1 MRIPK
6 QVLVYPV
13 REIDDGWEYLLLRRI
28 ESIGGFWQGVTG
40 ASEKGEDL
48 LDAAKRELLEE
59 TSYIPNF
66 IYQTDY
72 SYKIKVE
79 EKYTKDYPEGVL
91 EIPEYVFVARI
102 NQPDLP
108 SIDPKEHDQWKW
120 CSFEEAMEL
129 LKWENNKKAL
139 EHVRNILEEK

>member
-13 REIDDGWEYLLLRRI
+13 KEIDDSWEYLLLRRI

-40 ASEKGEDL
+40 APEKGEEL

-66 IYQTDY
+66 IFQTDF

-79 EKYTKDYPEGVL
+79 EKYNKNYPEGVN
-91 EIPEYVFVARI
+91 EIPEYVFVAKI
-102 NQPDLP
+102 SQPDLP
-108 SIDPKEHDQWKW
+108 SIDPKEHDEWKW

-129 LKWENNKKAL
+129 LKWEDNKKAL
-139 EHVRNILEEK
+139 EHIRNILEEK

>member
-1 MRIPK
+1 MRVPI

-13 REIDDGWEYLLLRRI
+13 REKDDSWEYLLLKRI

-40 ASEKGEDL
+40 APEKGENL

-66 IYQTDY
+66 IFQTDF
-72 SYKIKVE
+72 SYTIKVE
-79 EKYTKDYPEGVL
+79 EKFNKSYPEGIE

-108 SIDPKEHDQWKW
+108 SIDSNEHEDWKW
-120 CSFEEAMEL
+120 CSFEEAMNL
-129 LKWENNKKAL
+129 LKWEENKKAL
-139 EHVRNILEEK
+139 DYAKNILEEG

>member
-1 MRIPK
+1 MREPI

-13 REIDDGWEYLLLRRI
+13 REKGDDWEYLLLKRI

-40 ASEKGEDL
+40 APEKGEEL

-66 IYQTDY
+66 VFQTDF
-72 SYKIKVE
+72 SYKILVE
-79 EKYTKDYPEGVL
+79 EKFKKNYPEGVK

-108 SIDPKEHDQWKW
+108 SIDPQEHEDWKW
-120 CSFEEAMEL
+120 CSFNEAIEL
-129 LKWENNKKAL
+129 LKWEDNKKAL
-139 EHVRNILEEK
+139 EHVRSILE

>member
-1 MRIPK
+1 MREPI

-13 REIDDGWEYLLLRRI
+13 REKGDDWEYLLLKRI

-40 ASEKGEDL
+40 APEKGEEL

-66 IYQTDY
+66 VFQTDF
-72 SYKIKVE
+72 SYKILVE
-79 EKYTKDYPEGVL
+79 EKFNKDYPEGVK

-108 SIDPKEHDQWKW
+108 SIDPQEHEDWKW
-120 CSFEEAMEL
+120 CSFDEAIEL
-129 LKWENNKKAL
+129 LKWEDNKKAL
-139 EHVRNILEEK
+139 EHVNNILEEK

>member
-1 MRIPK
+1 MREPI

-13 REIDDGWEYLLLRRI
+13 REKGDDWEYLLLKRI

-40 ASEKGEDL
+40 APEKGEEL

-66 IYQTDY
+66 VFQTDF
-72 SYKIKVE
+72 SYKILVE
-79 EKYTKDYPEGVL
+79 EKFNKNYPEGVK

-108 SIDPKEHDQWKW
+108 SIDPQEHEDWKW
-120 CSFEEAMEL
+120 CSFNEA
-129 LKWENNKKAL
+129 
-139 EHVRNILEEK
+139 I

>member
-1 MRIPK
+1 MREPI

-13 REIDDGWEYLLLRRI
+13 REKGDDWEYLLLKRI
-28 ESIGGFWQGVTG
+28 ENIGGFWQGVTG
-40 ASEKGEDL
+40 APEKGEDI

-66 IYQTDY
+66 VFQTDF
-72 SYKIKVE
+72 SYKILVE
-79 EKYTKDYPEGVL
+79 EKFNKDYPEGVT
-91 EIPEYVFVARI
+91 EIPEHVFVARI

-108 SIDPKEHDQWKW
+108 SIDSQEHEDWKW
-120 CSFEEAMEL
+120 CSFDEAFEL
-129 LKWENNKKAL
+129 LKWEDNKKAL